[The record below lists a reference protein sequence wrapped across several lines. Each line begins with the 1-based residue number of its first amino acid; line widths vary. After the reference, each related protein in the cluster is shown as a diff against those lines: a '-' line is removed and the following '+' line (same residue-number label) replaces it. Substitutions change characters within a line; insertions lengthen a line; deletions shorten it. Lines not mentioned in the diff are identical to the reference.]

1 MDRREPPQTDEGWYV
16 LHDLRTIDWDAWTEA
31 APAERERALD
41 AGVEYLEAAEAVE
54 DADEGASAVF
64 TVLGHEADLM
74 LLHLRPTLADLD
86 TLERQFETTAFARFT
101 EHTGSYV
108 SVTEASGYTGAEAY
122 FDPEQEADPGIK
134 NYIESRLYP
143 SLPDA
148 DFVSFYPMDKRRGP
162 DHNWY
167 DLSFEDRAELMSGHG
182 DIGRSYAGKVSQ
194 IISGS
199 VGLDDFEWG
208 VTLFADDPTDVKDLL
223 YEMRFDPSS
232 SRYAEF
238 GPFYSGRRFSPTEL
252 DAVLAGDPVGVDD
265 ADETGISDEGAAT
278 PADAEAEHGDAVSAD
293 ADDGNGRDVPSELD
307 RLGVS
312 LPDKGVALVVYSDG
326 RTEEV
331 DEEVEGLRGNF
342 EHYDSHLGTEV
353 VADGEDTAVVSG
365 WETDRAAG
373 IASGFL
379 EELPGVTGYLQGS
392 LDGGESEFHPV
403 GEGEDMA
410 GDQGDEDGDD
420 GDAHSG
426 SDEDAAGIREELDN
440 RGIYAGQPHGE
451 DVYALV
457 LYSAADVEEL
467 REEVDSLSDG
477 FDRYDT
483 HVKTA
488 VYETADADPAVVS
501 IWETEDAANTA
512 SDYLSDL
519 PDIVRQAG
527 DDADTFGT
535 MGMFYTVKPEHEDDF
550 VEKFDT
556 VGDLLAEMDGHR
568 QTDLYANV
576 EDDCD
581 MFIASR
587 WDTKEDCMEFFR
599 SDAFSDTVDWGRDV
613 LADRPRH
620 VFLA

>member
-1 MDRREPPQTDEGWYV
+1 MDTREPPQTDEGWYV
-16 LHDLRTIDWDAWTEA
+16 LHDLRTIDWDAWNEA
-31 APAERERALD
+31 APGERDRALE
-41 AGVEYLEAAEAVE
+41 AGIEYLEAAEAVD

-64 TVLGHEADLM
+64 TILGHEADLM

-86 TLERQFETTAFARFT
+86 TLERTFESTAFARFT
-101 EHTGSYV
+101 EHTGSYL

-122 FDPEQEADPGIK
+122 FDPDQEADPGIK
-134 NYIESRLYP
+134 NYIQSRLHP
-143 SLPDA
+143 DLPDA
-148 DFVSFYPMDKRRGP
+148 EFVSFYPMDKRRDP
-162 DHNWY
+162 EYNWY
-167 DLSFEDRAELMSGHG
+167 DLSFEDRSELMSGHG

-223 YEMRFDPSS
+223 YEMRFDPST

-238 GPFYSGRRFSPTEL
+238 GQFYSGRRFSPADL
-252 DAVLAGDPVGVDD
+252 DAVLAGEPVSVDD
-265 ADETGISDEGAAT
+265 DGETAVSDDRAAT
-278 PADAEAEHGDAVSAD
+278 PEDAETDHANGST
-293 ADDGNGRDVPSELD
+293 DDHLPAELD
-307 RLGVS
+307 RLGVTFDES
-312 LPDKGVALVVYSDG
+312 EGTVLVVYSDAP
-326 RTEEV
+326 TDEIQSEV
-331 DEEVEGLRGNF
+331 DGLRSNF

-353 VADGEDTAVVSG
+353 VDDGEETAVVSG

-379 EELPGVTGYLQGS
+379 EELPDATGYLQGT
-392 LDGGESEFHPV
+392 LDGSENEFHQI
-403 GEGEDMA
+403 GEASE
-410 GDQGDEDGDD
+410 GDD
-420 GDAHSG
+420 HGETGEAD
-426 SDEDAAGIREELDN
+426 DENAAGIRDELDDH
-440 RGIYAGQPHGE
+440 GIYAGQPHGE

-457 LYSAADVEEL
+457 LYSAAGVDEL
-467 REEVDSLSDG
+467 REEVQSLSDG

-483 HVKTA
+483 HIKTA
-488 VYETADADPAVVS
+488 VYTSEGVNPAVVS
-501 IWETEDAANTA
+501 IWETEDAADTA

-519 PDIVRQAG
+519 PEIVRQAG
-527 DDADTFGT
+527 DDAETFGT
-535 MGMFYTVKPEHEDDF
+535 MGMFYTVKPDYKEDF

-556 VGDLLAEMDGHR
+556 VGDLLAEMEGHR

-587 WDTKEDCMEFFR
+587 WDSKDDCMEFFR

-613 LADRPRH
+613 LVDRPRH